1 MQWSDLLWQSA
12 TACSPQCATSV
23 ITKCDKCYCK
33 VRQLVHCNVRQVL
46 LQSVTRVIT
55 KRDSLFTAMCDKC
68 YYKVWQVLLQ
78 SVTCVITIYDKC
90 YHKVWQVLLQSAT
103 GSFPTSL
110 YSWFQ
115 NSSSLRWIS
124 FRFHRAHQYDEQYT
138 IPHIYLDILPRASAS
153 QVHPHFHVALARDHY
168 YGEYGDHLFQLIL
181 LTT

>member
-1 MQWSDLLWQSA
+1 MVCYDKVRQLVHRNARQVLLQST
-12 TACSPQCATSV
+12 TACSLQCAISV
-23 ITKCDKCYCK
+23 ITKCDKCYYK
-33 VRQLVHCNVRQVL
+33 VRQVL
-46 LQSVTRVIT
+46 LQTVTSVIT
-55 KRDSLFTAMCDKC
+55 NCDKYCYKVWQMLLKKFDKC
-68 YYKVWQVLLQ
+68 YY
-78 SVTCVITIYDKC
+78 
-90 YHKVWQVLLQSAT
+90 KVWQVLLQSAT

>member
-1 MQWSDLLWQSA
+1 M
-12 TACSPQCATSV
+12 V
-23 ITKCDKCYCK
+23 CYDK
-33 VRQLVHCNVRQVL
+33 VRQLVHRNARQVL
-46 LQSVTRVIT
+46 LQSVTSVIT

-78 SVTCVITIYDKC
+78 SVTSVITKYDKC

>member
-1 MQWSDLLWQSA
+1 M
-12 TACSPQCATSV
+12 
-23 ITKCDKCYCK
+23 TKCG
-33 VRQLVHCNVRQVL
+33 
-46 LQSVTRVIT
+46 
-55 KRDSLFTAMCDKC
+55 SLFTAMRDKC

-78 SVTCVITIYDKC
+78 SATACSLQCAASVITKCDKC
-90 YHKVWQVLLQSAT
+90 YYKIWQVLSQSVTSVITNCGKYCYKVWQVLLKKFDKCYYKVWQVLLQSAT
-103 GSFPTSL
+103 GSFPPSL

>member
-1 MQWSDLLWQSA
+1 MVCYEKVRQLVHRNARQVLLQIA
-12 TACSPQCATSV
+12 TACSLQCATSV
-23 ITKCDKCYCK
+23 ITKCDKCYYK
-33 VRQLVHCNVRQVL
+33 VRQVL
-46 LQSVTRVIT
+46 LQSVTSVIT
-55 KRDSLFTAMCDKC
+55 NCDKYC
-68 YYKVWQVLLQ
+68 YKVWQVLLKKF
-78 SVTCVITIYDKC
+78 DKC
-90 YHKVWQVLLQSAT
+90 YYKVWQVLLQSAT

>member
-1 MQWSDLLWQSA
+1 MTKCDSLFTAMRDKCYYKVWQVLLQSA
-12 TACSPQCATSV
+12 TACSLQCATSV
-23 ITKCDKCYCK
+23 ITKCDKCY
-33 VRQLVHCNVRQVL
+33 
-46 LQSVTRVIT
+46 
-55 KRDSLFTAMCDKC
+55 
-68 YYKVWQVLLQ
+68 YKVWQVLLQ
-78 SVTCVITIYDKC
+78 NVTSVITKYDKC